1 MKLCEKLCFV
11 GAMSILLSTM
21 CLSIVRPALLL
32 YNFSFLYICL
42 YFLRLYNYWKNKYL
56 LFMLDQCYFINF
68 VSLIFVWLLP
78 HSHTMQLFQFGLANA
93 HAYGGTFL
101 FRNALVLHD
110 IQRLTS
116 CLIHVLPALY
126 SFLIRWHPSETS
138 VWWYTDL
145 YDSHASRELLS
156 WNKDVNWFWLVGAP
170 VLFHFTREV
179 LYYIIIYGIVKPGDE
194 YLDSF
199 RYLHKKKILWRF
211 FWKHIDD
218 RWHLIGW
225 IACNIVLCTI
235 LLLIAIIAW
244 CNYLFHITM
253 LIIQTLTLTWNGAC
267 FYLDY
272 FPIEYTR
279 NLQIQPNQGVIIISK
294 NENHINNNE
303 TADERIIQDDVY
315 NNVAASIFS
324 CYPSPD
330 ESHSKVFHDGN
341 ITIDEE
347 KNLTGGSNI
356 TH

>member
-1 MKLCEKLCFV
+1 MIWFSLTTSSDFMNCNVFIYWENPVIFIEFDGILQRHQFGGILIYMILTLLENCCPGIK
-11 GAMSILLSTM
+11 MSTGFGLLE
-21 CLSIVRPALLL
+21 P
-32 YNFSFLYICL
+32 
-42 YFLRLYNYWKNKYL
+42 
-56 LFMLDQCYFINF
+56 LFYFI
-68 VSLIFVWLLP
+68 
-78 HSHTMQLFQFGLANA
+78 SH
-93 HAYGGTFL
+93 
-101 FRNALVLHD
+101 V
-110 IQRLTS
+110 
-116 CLIHVLPALY
+116 
-126 SFLIRWHPSETS
+126 RW
-138 VWWYTDL
+138 
-145 YDSHASRELLS
+145 A
-156 WNKDVNWFWLVGAP
+156 K
-170 VLFHFTREV
+170 V

-279 NLQIQPNQGVIIISK
+279 NLQIEPNQGVIIISK

-330 ESHSKVFHDGN
+330 ESHSKVFHDEN